1 MDNINSYKNR
11 ISEVPKKPGVY
22 FHSDENKKIIY
33 VGKANSLNDRLKFY
47 FSDPKDVTPKVSELI
62 AKIKDFDY
70 IVTESE
76 QEALLLENQL
86 IKKYQPK
93 YNARLKDDKTYPFIK
108 ITKSEKFPQILI
120 TRNPKLNDKNK
131 YYGPYT
137 SISSVRQTL
146 DLLSKIFPY
155 RTCDKKNYGNDIK
168 PCFELE
174 IGRCSDAYHKN
185 DEALYKET
193 ISNLESFLSGKTH
206 SIVKKLKKEMK
217 NASSCQNYERA
228 AVFRDR
234 ISSIEKMLEK
244 QKVSGL
250 QNESFD
256 MISCFKI
263 NNEGM
268 IIVFNIINGN
278 LLAHEKFRIENVQDT
293 EINELLRLFIFDYY
307 SRNMNIPNKILVSH
321 IPNEKEILVDFLIKK
336 KERKVSINVPKKG
349 SKKSILDMATNNA
362 KESIKQWQIKWIN
375 DKKKT
380 KLALN
385 ELQIE
390 LGLDNIPKRIECY
403 DISHIQGSNVV
414 ASMSVF
420 ENGIPKKSDYRRF
433 KISEDKND
441 DFEAMREVINRR
453 FNRLIE
459 KKNTVSKKLDSF
471 NKQPDL
477 VLIDGGK
484 GQLSS
489 ALQSLNKLGISN
501 LPIAGIAKREEE
513 LFLPYTE
520 ESIILDKSS
529 QGLYLIQRI
538 RDEAHRFA
546 VTYHRNLRQKK
557 SNKSRLDQIEG
568 IGSIKR
574 KALLKKFKSVE
585 NIKKAK
591 IEEISQIKY
600 INIELAKQI
609 KEELNSE

>member
-1 MDNINSYKNR
+1 MDNNNSYKNR
-11 ISEVPKKPGVY
+11 ISEVPKRPGVY

-33 VGKANSLNDRLKFY
+33 VGKANSLQDRLKFY
-47 FSDPKDVTPKVSELI
+47 FSNPKDITPKVNELI
-62 AKIKDFDY
+62 SRIKDFDY

-93 YNARLKDDKTYPFIK
+93 YNARLKDDKTYPYIK
-108 ITKSEKFPQILI
+108 ITKSEKFPKILI
-120 TRNPKLNDKNK
+120 TRNPQFDDKNK

-155 RTCDKKNYGNDIK
+155 RTCDKKNVEIVSK

-174 IGRCSDAYHKN
+174 IGRCSEAYHNN
-185 DEALYKET
+185 DEKLYKET
-193 ISNLESFLSGKTH
+193 ISSLEKFLLGKTN
-206 SIVKKLKKEMK
+206 SIVKELRKEME
-217 NASSCQNYERA
+217 ASSRSQNYERA

-234 ISSIEKMLEK
+234 LNSIEKMLEK

-250 QNESFD
+250 QKESFD

-268 IIVFNIINGN
+268 IIIFNIINGN
-278 LLAHEKFRIENVQDT
+278 LLSHEKFRIENVEDT
-293 EINELLRLFIFDYY
+293 EINEVLRLFIFDYY
-307 SRNMNIPNKILVSH
+307 SKNINIPSKILVSD
-321 IPNEKEILVDFLIKK
+321 IPNEKDVLIGFLSNKK
-336 KERKVSINVPKKG
+336 GTKVTINVPQKG

-380 KLALN
+380 QLALK
-385 ELQIE
+385 ELQTE

-420 ENGIPKKSDYRRF
+420 ENGTPKKSDYRRF

-453 FNRLIE
+453 FSRLVE
-459 KKNTVSKKLDSF
+459 NKNTVEKKLDSF
-471 NKQPDL
+471 HKQPDL

-489 ALQSLNKLGISN
+489 ALQIMNKLGISD

-520 ESIILDKSS
+520 ESIVLNKSS

-546 VTYHRNLRQKK
+546 VTYHRNLRQRK

-568 IGSIKR
+568 IGSVKR
-574 KALLKKFKSVE
+574 KALIKKFKSVE
-585 NIKKAK
+585 NIKNANV
-591 IEEISQIKY
+591 EDISQIKY
-600 INIELAKQI
+600 INIELAKHI
-609 KEELNSE
+609 KAVLNSE

>member
-1 MDNINSYKNR
+1 MDNNNSYKNR
-11 ISEVPKKPGVY
+11 ISEVPKRPGVY

-33 VGKANSLNDRLKFY
+33 VGKANSLQDRLKFY
-47 FSDPKDVTPKVSELI
+47 FSNPKDITPKVNELI
-62 AKIKDFDY
+62 SRIKDFDY

-93 YNARLKDDKTYPFIK
+93 YNARLKDDKTYPYIK
-108 ITKSEKFPQILI
+108 ITKSEKFPKILI
-120 TRNPKLNDKNK
+120 TRNPQFDDKNK

-155 RTCDKKNYGNDIK
+155 RTCDKKNVEIVSK

-174 IGRCSDAYHKN
+174 IGRCSEAYHNN
-185 DEALYKET
+185 DEKLYKET
-193 ISNLESFLSGKTH
+193 ISSLEKFLLGKTN
-206 SIVKKLKKEMK
+206 SIVKELRKEME
-217 NASSCQNYERA
+217 ASSRSQNYERA

-234 ISSIEKMLEK
+234 LNSIEKMLEK

-250 QNESFD
+250 QKESFD
-256 MISCFKI
+256 MVSCFKI

-268 IIVFNIINGN
+268 IIIFNIINGN
-278 LLAHEKFRIENVQDT
+278 LLSHEKFRIENVEDT
-293 EINELLRLFIFDYY
+293 EINEVLRLFIFDYY
-307 SRNMNIPNKILVSH
+307 SKNINIPSKILVSD
-321 IPNEKEILVDFLIKK
+321 IPNEKDVLIGFLSNKK
-336 KERKVSINVPKKG
+336 GTKVTINVPQKG

-380 KLALN
+380 QLALK
-385 ELQIE
+385 ELQTE

-420 ENGIPKKSDYRRF
+420 ENGTPKKSDYRRF

-453 FNRLIE
+453 FSRLVE
-459 KKNTVSKKLDSF
+459 NKNTVEKKLDSF
-471 NKQPDL
+471 HKQPDL

-489 ALQSLNKLGISN
+489 ALQIMNKLGISD

-520 ESIILDKSS
+520 ESIVLNKSS

-546 VTYHRNLRQKK
+546 VTYHRNLRQRK

-568 IGSIKR
+568 IGSVKR
-574 KALLKKFKSVE
+574 KALIKKFKSVE
-585 NIKKAK
+585 NIKNANV
-591 IEEISQIKY
+591 EDISQIKY
-600 INIELAKQI
+600 INIELAKHI
-609 KEELNSE
+609 KAVLNSE

>member
-1 MDNINSYKNR
+1 MDNNNSYKNR
-11 ISEVPKKPGVY
+11 ISEVPKRPGVY

-33 VGKANSLNDRLKFY
+33 VGKANSLQDRLKFY
-47 FSDPKDVTPKVSELI
+47 FSNPKDITPKVNELI
-62 AKIKDFDY
+62 SRIKDFDY

-93 YNARLKDDKTYPFIK
+93 YNARLKDDKTYPYIK
-108 ITKSEKFPQILI
+108 ITKSEKFPKILI
-120 TRNPKLNDKNK
+120 TRNPQFDDKNK

-155 RTCDKKNYGNDIK
+155 RTCDKKNVEIISK

-174 IGRCSDAYHKN
+174 IGRCSEAYHNN
-185 DEALYKET
+185 DEKLYKET
-193 ISNLESFLSGKTH
+193 ISSLEKFLLGKTN
-206 SIVKKLKKEMK
+206 SIVKELRKEME
-217 NASSCQNYERA
+217 ASSRSQNYERA

-234 ISSIEKMLEK
+234 LNSIEKMLEK

-250 QNESFD
+250 QKESFD
-256 MISCFKI
+256 MVSCFKI

-268 IIVFNIINGN
+268 IIIFNIINGN
-278 LLAHEKFRIENVQDT
+278 LLSHEKFRIENVEDT
-293 EINELLRLFIFDYY
+293 EINEVLRLFIFDYY
-307 SRNMNIPNKILVSH
+307 SKNINIPSKILVSD
-321 IPNEKEILVDFLIKK
+321 IPNEKDVLIGFLSNKK
-336 KERKVSINVPKKG
+336 GTKVTINVPQKG

-380 KLALN
+380 QLALK
-385 ELQIE
+385 ELQTE

-420 ENGIPKKSDYRRF
+420 ENGTPKKSDYRRF

-453 FNRLIE
+453 FSRLVE
-459 KKNTVSKKLDSF
+459 NKNTVEKKLDSF
-471 NKQPDL
+471 HKQPDL

-489 ALQSLNKLGISN
+489 ALQIMNKLGISD

-520 ESIILDKSS
+520 ESIVLNKSS

-546 VTYHRNLRQKK
+546 VTYHRNLRQRK

-568 IGSIKR
+568 IGSVKR
-574 KALLKKFKSVE
+574 KALIKKFKSVE
-585 NIKKAK
+585 NIKNANV
-591 IEEISQIKY
+591 EDISQIKY
-600 INIELAKQI
+600 INIELAKHI
-609 KEELNSE
+609 KAVLNSE

>member
-1 MDNINSYKNR
+1 LDNNNSYKNR
-11 ISEVPKKPGVY
+11 ISEVPKRPGVY

-33 VGKANSLNDRLKFY
+33 VGKANSLQDRLKFY
-47 FSDPKDVTPKVSELI
+47 FSNPKDITPKVNELI
-62 AKIKDFDY
+62 SRIKDFDY

-93 YNARLKDDKTYPFIK
+93 YNARLKDDKTYPYIK
-108 ITKSEKFPQILI
+108 ITKSEKFPKILI
-120 TRNPKLNDKNK
+120 TRNPQFDDKNK

-155 RTCDKKNYGNDIK
+155 RTCDKKNVEIVSK

-174 IGRCSDAYHKN
+174 IGRCSEAYHNN
-185 DEALYKET
+185 DEKLYKET
-193 ISNLESFLSGKTH
+193 ISSLEKFLLGKTN
-206 SIVKKLKKEMK
+206 SIVKELRKEME
-217 NASSCQNYERA
+217 ASSKSQNYERA

-234 ISSIEKMLEK
+234 LNSIEKMLEK

-250 QNESFD
+250 QKQSFD

-268 IIVFNIINGN
+268 IIIFNIINGN
-278 LLAHEKFRIENVQDT
+278 LLSHEKFRIENVEDT
-293 EINELLRLFIFDYY
+293 EINEVLRLFIFDYY
-307 SRNMNIPNKILVSH
+307 SKNINIPSKILVSD
-321 IPNEKEILVDFLIKK
+321 IPNEKDVLIGFLSNKK
-336 KERKVSINVPKKG
+336 GTKVTINVPQKG

-380 KLALN
+380 QLALK
-385 ELQIE
+385 ELQTE

-420 ENGIPKKSDYRRF
+420 ENGTPKKSDYRRF

-453 FNRLIE
+453 FSRLVE
-459 KKNTVSKKLDSF
+459 NKNTVEKKLDSF
-471 NKQPDL
+471 HKQPDL

-489 ALQSLNKLGISN
+489 ALQIMNKLGISD

-520 ESIILDKSS
+520 ESIVLNKSS

-546 VTYHRNLRQKK
+546 VTYHRNLRQRK

-568 IGSIKR
+568 IGSVKR
-574 KALLKKFKSVE
+574 KALIKKFKSVE
-585 NIKKAK
+585 NIKNANV
-591 IEEISQIKY
+591 EDISQIKY
-600 INIELAKQI
+600 INIELAKHI
-609 KEELNSE
+609 KAVLNSE

>member
-1 MDNINSYKNR
+1 MDNNNSYKNR
-11 ISEVPKKPGVY
+11 ISEVPKRPGVY

-33 VGKANSLNDRLKFY
+33 VGKANSLQDRLKFY
-47 FSDPKDVTPKVSELI
+47 FSNPKDITPKVNELI
-62 AKIKDFDY
+62 SRIKDFDY

-93 YNARLKDDKTYPFIK
+93 YNARLKDDKTYPYIK
-108 ITKSEKFPQILI
+108 ITKSEKFPKILI
-120 TRNPKLNDKNK
+120 TRNPQFDDKNK

-155 RTCDKKNYGNDIK
+155 RTCDKKNVEIVSK

-174 IGRCSDAYHKN
+174 IGRCSEAYHNN
-185 DEALYKET
+185 DEKLYKET
-193 ISNLESFLSGKTH
+193 ISSLEKFLLGKTN
-206 SIVKKLKKEMK
+206 SIVKELRKEME
-217 NASSCQNYERA
+217 ASSRSQNYERA

-234 ISSIEKMLEK
+234 LNSIEKMLEK

-250 QNESFD
+250 QKESFD

-268 IIVFNIINGN
+268 IIIFNIINGN
-278 LLAHEKFRIENVQDT
+278 LLSHEKFRIENVEDT
-293 EINELLRLFIFDYY
+293 EINEVLRLFIFDYY
-307 SRNMNIPNKILVSH
+307 SKNINIPSKILVSD
-321 IPNEKEILVDFLIKK
+321 IPNEKDVLIGFLSNKK
-336 KERKVSINVPKKG
+336 GTKVTINVPQKG

-380 KLALN
+380 QLALK
-385 ELQIE
+385 ELQTE

-420 ENGIPKKSDYRRF
+420 ENGTPKKSDYRRF

-453 FNRLIE
+453 FSRLVE
-459 KKNTVSKKLDSF
+459 NKNTVEKKLDSF
-471 NKQPDL
+471 HKQPDL

-489 ALQSLNKLGISN
+489 ALQIMNKLGISN

-520 ESIILDKSS
+520 ESIVLNKSS

-546 VTYHRNLRQKK
+546 VTYHRNLRQRK

-568 IGSIKR
+568 IGTVKR
-574 KALLKKFKSVE
+574 KALIKKFKSVE
-585 NIKKAK
+585 NIKNANV
-591 IEEISQIKY
+591 EDISQIKY
-600 INIELAKQI
+600 INIELAKHI
-609 KEELNSE
+609 KAVLNSE

>member
-1 MDNINSYKNR
+1 MDNNNSYKNR
-11 ISEVPKKPGVY
+11 ISEVPKRPGVY

-33 VGKANSLNDRLKFY
+33 VGKANSLQDRLKFY
-47 FSDPKDVTPKVSELI
+47 FSNPKDITPKVNELI
-62 AKIKDFDY
+62 SRIKDFDY

-93 YNARLKDDKTYPFIK
+93 YNARLKDDKTYPYIK
-108 ITKSEKFPQILI
+108 ITKSEKFPKILI
-120 TRNPKLNDKNK
+120 TRNPQFGDKNK

-155 RTCDKKNYGNDIK
+155 RTCDKKNVEIVSK

-174 IGRCSDAYHKN
+174 IGRCSEAYHNN
-185 DEALYKET
+185 DEKLYQET
-193 ISNLESFLSGKTH
+193 ISSLEKFLLGKTN
-206 SIVKKLKKEMK
+206 SIVKELRKEME
-217 NASSCQNYERA
+217 ASSRSQNYERA

-234 ISSIEKMLEK
+234 LNSIEKMLEK

-250 QNESFD
+250 QKESFD

-268 IIVFNIINGN
+268 IIIFNIINGN
-278 LLAHEKFRIENVQDT
+278 LISHEKFRIENVEDT
-293 EINELLRLFIFDYY
+293 EINEVLRLFIFDYY
-307 SRNMNIPNKILVSH
+307 SKNINIPSKILVSD
-321 IPNEKEILVDFLIKK
+321 IPNEKDVLIGFLSNKK
-336 KERKVSINVPKKG
+336 GTKVTINVPQKG

-380 KLALN
+380 QLALK
-385 ELQIE
+385 ELQTE

-420 ENGIPKKSDYRRF
+420 ENGTPKKSDYRRF

-453 FNRLIE
+453 FSRLVE
-459 KKNTVSKKLDSF
+459 NKNTVEKKLDSF
-471 NKQPDL
+471 HKHPDL

-489 ALQSLNKLGISN
+489 ALQIMNKLGISD

-520 ESIILDKSS
+520 ESIVLNKSS

-538 RDEAHRFA
+538 RDEPHRFA
-546 VTYHRNLRQKK
+546 VTYHRNLRQRK

-568 IGSIKR
+568 IGSVKR
-574 KALLKKFKSVE
+574 KALIKKFKSVE
-585 NIKKAK
+585 NIKNANV
-591 IEEISQIKY
+591 EDISQIKY
-600 INIELAKQI
+600 INIELAKHI
-609 KEELNSE
+609 KAVLNSE

>member
-1 MDNINSYKNR
+1 MDNNNSYKNR
-11 ISEVPKKPGVY
+11 ISEVPKRPGVY

-33 VGKANSLNDRLKFY
+33 VGKANSLQDRLKFY
-47 FSDPKDVTPKVSELI
+47 FSNPKDITPKVNELI
-62 AKIKDFDY
+62 SRIKDFDY

-93 YNARLKDDKTYPFIK
+93 YNARLKDDKTYPYIK
-108 ITKSEKFPQILI
+108 ITKSEKFPKILI
-120 TRNPKLNDKNK
+120 TRNPQFDDKNK

-155 RTCDKKNYGNDIK
+155 RTCDKKNVEIVSK

-174 IGRCSDAYHKN
+174 IGRCSEAYHNN
-185 DEALYKET
+185 DEKLYKET
-193 ISNLESFLSGKTH
+193 ISSLEKFLLGKTN
-206 SIVKKLKKEMK
+206 SIVKELRKEME
-217 NASSCQNYERA
+217 ASSKSQNYERA

-234 ISSIEKMLEK
+234 LNSIEKMLEK

-250 QNESFD
+250 QKQSFD

-268 IIVFNIINGN
+268 IIIFNIINGN
-278 LLAHEKFRIENVQDT
+278 LLSHEKFRIENVEDT
-293 EINELLRLFIFDYY
+293 EINEVLRLFIFDYY
-307 SRNMNIPNKILVSH
+307 SKNINIPSKILVSD
-321 IPNEKEILVDFLIKK
+321 IPNEKDVLIGFLSNKK
-336 KERKVSINVPKKG
+336 GTKVTINVPQKG

-380 KLALN
+380 QLALK
-385 ELQIE
+385 ELQAE

-420 ENGIPKKSDYRRF
+420 ENGTPKKSDYRRF

-453 FNRLIE
+453 FSRLVE
-459 KKNTVSKKLDSF
+459 NKNTVEKKLDSF
-471 NKQPDL
+471 HKQPDL

-489 ALQSLNKLGISN
+489 ALQIMNKLGISD

-520 ESIILDKSS
+520 ESIVLNKSS

-546 VTYHRNLRQKK
+546 VTYHRNLRQRK

-568 IGSIKR
+568 IGSVKR
-574 KALLKKFKSVE
+574 KALIKKFKSVE
-585 NIKKAK
+585 NIKNANV
-591 IEEISQIKY
+591 EDISQIKY
-600 INIELAKQI
+600 INIELAKHI
-609 KEELNSE
+609 KAVLNSE

>member
-1 MDNINSYKNR
+1 LDNNNSYKNR
-11 ISEVPKKPGVY
+11 ISEVPKRPGVY

-33 VGKANSLNDRLKFY
+33 VGKANSLQDRLKFY
-47 FSDPKDVTPKVSELI
+47 FSNPKDITPKVNELI
-62 AKIKDFDY
+62 SRIKDFDY

-93 YNARLKDDKTYPFIK
+93 YNARLKDDKTYPYIK
-108 ITKSEKFPQILI
+108 ITKSEKFPKILI
-120 TRNPKLNDKNK
+120 TRNPQFDDKNK

-155 RTCDKKNYGNDIK
+155 RTCDKKNVEIVSK

-174 IGRCSDAYHKN
+174 IGRCSEAYHNN
-185 DEALYKET
+185 DEKLYKET
-193 ISNLESFLSGKTH
+193 ISSLEKFLLGKTN
-206 SIVKKLKKEMK
+206 SIVKELRKEME
-217 NASSCQNYERA
+217 ASSRSQNYERA

-234 ISSIEKMLEK
+234 LNSIEKMLEK

-250 QNESFD
+250 QKESFD

-268 IIVFNIINGN
+268 IIIFNIINGN
-278 LLAHEKFRIENVQDT
+278 LLSHEKFRIENVEDT
-293 EINELLRLFIFDYY
+293 EINEVLRLFIFDYY
-307 SRNMNIPNKILVSH
+307 SKNINIPSKILVSD
-321 IPNEKEILVDFLIKK
+321 IPNEKDVLIGFLSNKK
-336 KERKVSINVPKKG
+336 GTKVTINVPQKG

-380 KLALN
+380 QLALK
-385 ELQIE
+385 ELQTE

-420 ENGIPKKSDYRRF
+420 ENGTPKKSDYRRF

-453 FNRLIE
+453 FSRLVE
-459 KKNTVSKKLDSF
+459 NKNTVEKKLDSF
-471 NKQPDL
+471 HKQPDL

-489 ALQSLNKLGISN
+489 ALQIMNKLGISD

-520 ESIILDKSS
+520 ESIVLNKSS

-546 VTYHRNLRQKK
+546 VTYHRNLRQRK

-568 IGSIKR
+568 IGSVKR
-574 KALLKKFKSVE
+574 KALIKKFKSVE
-585 NIKKAK
+585 NIKNANV
-591 IEEISQIKY
+591 EDISQIKY
-600 INIELAKQI
+600 INIELAKHI
-609 KEELNSE
+609 KAVLNSE

>member
-1 MDNINSYKNR
+1 MDNNNSYKNR
-11 ISEVPKKPGVY
+11 ISEVPKRPGVY

-33 VGKANSLNDRLKFY
+33 VGKANSLQDRLKFY
-47 FSDPKDVTPKVSELI
+47 FSNPKDITPKVNELI
-62 AKIKDFDY
+62 SRIKDFDY

-93 YNARLKDDKTYPFIK
+93 YNARLKDDKTYPYIK
-108 ITKSEKFPQILI
+108 ITKSEKFPKILI
-120 TRNPKLNDKNK
+120 TRNPQFDDKNK

-155 RTCDKKNYGNDIK
+155 RTCDKKNVEIVSK

-174 IGRCSDAYHKN
+174 IGRCSEAYHNN
-185 DEALYKET
+185 DEKLYKET
-193 ISNLESFLSGKTH
+193 ISSLEKFLLGKTN
-206 SIVKKLKKEMK
+206 SIVKELRKEME
-217 NASSCQNYERA
+217 ASSKSQNYERA

-234 ISSIEKMLEK
+234 LNSIEKMLEK

-250 QNESFD
+250 QKQSFD

-268 IIVFNIINGN
+268 IIIFNIINGN
-278 LLAHEKFRIENVQDT
+278 LLSHEKFRIENVEDT
-293 EINELLRLFIFDYY
+293 EINEVLRLFIFDYY
-307 SRNMNIPNKILVSH
+307 SKNINIPSKILVSD
-321 IPNEKEILVDFLIKK
+321 IPNEKDVLIGFLSNKK
-336 KERKVSINVPKKG
+336 GTKVTINVPQKG

-380 KLALN
+380 QLALK
-385 ELQIE
+385 ELQTE

-420 ENGIPKKSDYRRF
+420 ENGTPKKSDYRRF

-453 FNRLIE
+453 FSRLVE
-459 KKNTVSKKLDSF
+459 NKNTVEKKLDSF
-471 NKQPDL
+471 HKQPDL

-489 ALQSLNKLGISN
+489 ALQIMNKLGISD

-520 ESIILDKSS
+520 ESIVLNKSS

-546 VTYHRNLRQKK
+546 VTYHRNLRQRK

-568 IGSIKR
+568 IGSVKR
-574 KALLKKFKSVE
+574 KALIKKFKSVE
-585 NIKKAK
+585 NIKNANV
-591 IEEISQIKY
+591 EDISQIKY
-600 INIELAKQI
+600 INIELAKHI
-609 KEELNSE
+609 KAVLNSE

>member
-1 MDNINSYKNR
+1 MDNISYKNR

-22 FHSDENKKIIY
+22 FHSDENKNIIY
-33 VGKANSLNDRLKFY
+33 VGKAISLSDRLKFY
-47 FSDPKDVTPKVSELI
+47 FSNPKDVTPKVNELI
-62 AKIKDFDY
+62 SKIKDFDY

-108 ITKSEKFPQILI
+108 ITKSEKYPQILI
-120 TRNPKLNDKNK
+120 TRNPNLTDKNK

-155 RTCDKKNYGNDIK
+155 RRCDKKNDQASK
-168 PCFELE
+168 QSCFELE
-174 IGRCSDAYHKN
+174 IGRCSEAYHN
-185 DEALYKET
+185 NNEMAYKEI
-193 ISNLESFLSGKTH
+193 ISNLESFLSGKTN
-206 SIVKKLKKEMK
+206 SIVKKIKQEMK
-217 NASSCQNYERA
+217 KASADQNYERA

-234 ISSIEKMLEK
+234 INSIYKMLEK
-244 QKVSGL
+244 QKVSGIK
-250 QNESFD
+250 NDSFD
-256 MISCFKI
+256 MISCFK
-263 NNEGM
+263 NDNEGM

-278 LLAHEKFRIENVQDT
+278 LLAHEKFRIENVKDT

-307 SRNMNIPNKILVSH
+307 SKNINIPKNILVSH
-321 IPNEKEILVDFLIKK
+321 IPNEKEILIQFIEKK
-336 KERKVSINVPKKG
+336 IDKKVKIYIPTRG
-349 SKKSILDMATNNA
+349 SKKNILDMATKNA
-362 KESIKQWQIKWIN
+362 IESLKHWQIKWIN

-380 KLALN
+380 KVALD
-385 ELQIE
+385 ELKLE
-390 LGLDNIPKRIECY
+390 FGLDNIPKRIECY

-453 FNRLIE
+453 FNRLID
-459 KKNTVSKKLDSF
+459 KKKTVSTKLDSF
-471 NKQPDL
+471 NKRPDL

-489 ALQSLNKLGISN
+489 ALQSLDNLGISDI
-501 LPIAGIAKREEE
+501 PVAGIAKREEE
-513 LFLPYTE
+513 IFLPYTE
-520 ESIILDKSS
+520 DSIILDKSS

-546 VTYHRNLRQKK
+546 ITYHRNIRGKK
-557 SNKSRLDQIEG
+557 SNKSRLDNIEG
-568 IGSIKR
+568 IGSVKR
-574 KALLKKFKSVE
+574 KALLRKFKSVE
-585 NIKKAK
+585 NIKNASP
-591 IEEISQIKY
+591 EEISQIKY
-600 INIELAKQI
+600 ININLATTI
-609 KEELNSE
+609 KEQLNSE

>member
-1 MDNINSYKNR
+1 MDNISYKNR

-33 VGKANSLNDRLKFY
+33 VGKAISLSDRLKFY
-47 FSDPKDVTPKVSELI
+47 FSNPKDVTPKVNELI
-62 AKIKDFDY
+62 SKIKDFDY

-108 ITKSEKFPQILI
+108 ITKSEKYPQILI
-120 TRNPKLNDKNK
+120 TRNPNLTDKNK

-155 RTCDKKNYGNDIK
+155 RRCDKKNDQASK
-168 PCFELE
+168 KSCFELE
-174 IGRCSDAYHKN
+174 IGRCSEAYHN
-185 DEALYKET
+185 NNEMAYKEI
-193 ISNLESFLSGKTH
+193 ISNLESFLSGKTN
-206 SIVKKLKKEMK
+206 SIVKKIKQEMK
-217 NASSCQNYERA
+217 KASADQNYERA

-234 ISSIEKMLEK
+234 INSIYKMLEK
-244 QKVSGL
+244 QKVSGIK
-250 QNESFD
+250 NDSFD
-256 MISCFKI
+256 MISCFK
-263 NNEGM
+263 NDNEGM

-278 LLAHEKFRIENVQDT
+278 LLAHEKFRIENVKDT

-307 SRNMNIPNKILVSH
+307 SKNINIPKNILVSH
-321 IPNEKEILVDFLIKK
+321 IPNEKEILIQFIEKK
-336 KERKVSINVPKKG
+336 IDKKVKIYIPTRG
-349 SKKSILDMATNNA
+349 SKKNILDMATKNA
-362 KESIKQWQIKWIN
+362 IESLKHWQIKWIN

-380 KLALN
+380 KVALD
-385 ELQIE
+385 ELKLE
-390 LGLDNIPKRIECY
+390 FGLDNIPKRIECY

-453 FNRLIE
+453 FNRLID
-459 KKNTVSKKLDSF
+459 KKKTVSTKLDSF
-471 NKQPDL
+471 NKRPDL

-489 ALQSLNKLGISN
+489 ALQSLDNLGISDI
-501 LPIAGIAKREEE
+501 PVAGIAKREEE
-513 LFLPYTE
+513 IFLPYTE
-520 ESIILDKSS
+520 DSIILDKSS

-546 VTYHRNLRQKK
+546 ITYHRNIRGKK
-557 SNKSRLDQIEG
+557 SNKSRLDNIEG
-568 IGSIKR
+568 IGSVKR
-574 KALLKKFKSVE
+574 KALLRKFKSVE
-585 NIKKAK
+585 NIKNASP
-591 IEEISQIKY
+591 EEISQIKY
-600 INIELAKQI
+600 ININLATTI
-609 KEELNSE
+609 KEQLNSE

>member
-1 MDNINSYKNR
+1 MDNNNSYKNR
-11 ISEVPKKPGVY
+11 ISEVPKRPGVY

-33 VGKANSLNDRLKFY
+33 VGKANSLQDRLKFY
-47 FSDPKDVTPKVSELI
+47 FSNPKDITPKVNELI
-62 AKIKDFDY
+62 SRIKDFDY

-93 YNARLKDDKTYPFIK
+93 YNARLKDDKTYPYIK
-108 ITKSEKFPQILI
+108 ITKSEKFPKILI
-120 TRNPKLNDKNK
+120 TRNPQFDDKNK

-155 RTCDKKNYGNDIK
+155 RTCDKKNVEIVSK

-174 IGRCSDAYHKN
+174 IGRCSEAYHNN
-185 DEALYKET
+185 DEKLYKET
-193 ISNLESFLSGKTH
+193 ISSLEKFLLGKTN
-206 SIVKKLKKEMK
+206 SIVKELRKEME
-217 NASSCQNYERA
+217 ASSRSQNYERA

-234 ISSIEKMLEK
+234 LNSIEKMLEK

-250 QNESFD
+250 QKESFD

-268 IIVFNIINGN
+268 IIIFNIINGN
-278 LLAHEKFRIENVQDT
+278 LLSHEKFRIENVEDT
-293 EINELLRLFIFDYY
+293 EINEVLRLFIFDYY
-307 SRNMNIPNKILVSH
+307 SKNINIPSKILVSD
-321 IPNEKEILVDFLIKK
+321 IPNEKDVLIGFLSNKK
-336 KERKVSINVPKKG
+336 GTKVTINVPQKG

-380 KLALN
+380 QLALK
-385 ELQIE
+385 ELQTE
-390 LGLDNIPKRIECY
+390 LGLDNIPNRIECY

-420 ENGIPKKSDYRRF
+420 ENGTPKKSDYRRF

-453 FNRLIE
+453 FSRLVE
-459 KKNTVSKKLDSF
+459 NKNTVEKKLDSF
-471 NKQPDL
+471 HKQPDL

-489 ALQSLNKLGISN
+489 ALQIMNKLGISN

-520 ESIILDKSS
+520 ESIVLNKSS

-546 VTYHRNLRQKK
+546 VTYHRNLRQRK

-568 IGSIKR
+568 IGIVKR
-574 KALLKKFKSVE
+574 KALIKKFKSVE
-585 NIKKAK
+585 NIKNANV
-591 IEEISQIKY
+591 EDISQIKY
-600 INIELAKQI
+600 INIELAKHI
-609 KEELNSE
+609 KAVLNSE

>member
-1 MDNINSYKNR
+1 MDNISYKNR

-22 FHSDENKKIIY
+22 FHSDENKNIIY
-33 VGKANSLNDRLKFY
+33 VGKAISLNDRLKFY
-47 FSDPKDVTPKVSELI
+47 FSNPKDVTPKVKELI
-62 AKIKDFDY
+62 SKIKDFDY

-108 ITKSEKFPQILI
+108 ITKSEKYPQILI
-120 TRNPKLNDKNK
+120 TRNPNLTDKNK

-155 RTCDKKNYGNDIK
+155 RRCDKKNDQASK
-168 PCFELE
+168 QSCFELE
-174 IGRCSDAYHKN
+174 IGRCSEAYHN
-185 DEALYKET
+185 NNEIAYKEI
-193 ISNLESFLSGKTH
+193 ISNLESFLSGKTN
-206 SIVKKLKKEMK
+206 SIVKKIKKEMK
-217 NASSCQNYERA
+217 KASADQNYERA

-234 ISSIEKMLEK
+234 INSIYKMLEK
-244 QKVSGL
+244 QKVSGIK
-250 QNESFD
+250 NDSFD
-256 MISCFKI
+256 MISCFK
-263 NNEGM
+263 NDNEGM

-278 LLAHEKFRIENVQDT
+278 LLAHEKFRIENVKDT

-307 SRNMNIPNKILVSH
+307 SKNINIPKNILVSH
-321 IPNEKEILVDFLIKK
+321 IPNEKEILIQFIEKK
-336 KERKVSINVPKKG
+336 IDKKVKIYIPTRG
-349 SKKSILDMATNNA
+349 SKKNILDMATKNA
-362 KESIKQWQIKWIN
+362 IESLKHWQIKWIN

-380 KLALN
+380 KVALD
-385 ELQIE
+385 ELKLE
-390 LGLDNIPKRIECY
+390 FGLDNIPKRIECY

-453 FNRLIE
+453 FNRLID
-459 KKNTVSKKLDSF
+459 KKKTVSIKLDSF
-471 NKQPDL
+471 NKKPDL

-489 ALQSLNKLGISN
+489 ALQSLDNLGISDI
-501 LPIAGIAKREEE
+501 PVAGIAKREEE
-513 LFLPYTE
+513 IFLPYTE
-520 ESIILDKSS
+520 DSIILDKSS

-546 VTYHRNLRQKK
+546 ITYHRNIRGKK
-557 SNKSRLDQIEG
+557 SNKSRLDNIEG
-568 IGSIKR
+568 IGSVKR
-574 KALLKKFKSVE
+574 KALLRKFKSVE
-585 NIKKAK
+585 NIKNASP
-591 IEEISQIKY
+591 EEISQIKY
-600 INIELAKQI
+600 ININLATTI
-609 KEELNSE
+609 KEQLNSE